1 MLMLISNL
9 LIIVS
14 FVLYFVLIFVGKK
27 IKVSNSTGFDI
38 TKDIISEYNS
48 INIIESKNYFSV
60 YNIKRKVIKLS
71 NFCYYGKSIS
81 AIVLSLVEAGIS
93 FVDNNK
99 NKYIDVFRKIFNNIK
114 LLYIF
119 PIFAIIINYVTY
131 TVGDVK
137 VSMGFMII
145 FAFISYI
152 AVDIKSEVCEW
163 IKDKIISVKD
173 ISEYNALKIVKMLEI
188 FLWIDRFI
196 FFGELIIIIR
206 FVAILLEFI

>member
-14 FVLYFVLIFVGKK
+14 FILYFVLIFVGKK
-27 IKVSNSTGFDI
+27 IEVSNSTGFDI

-119 PIFAIIINYVTY
+119 PIFAIIINCVTY
-131 TVGDVK
+131 TIGDVK
-137 VSMGFMII
+137 VSMVFMII

-152 AVDIKSEVCEW
+152 VVDIKSEVCEW